1 MKSNCDKYESLFVF
15 GLDSELEE
23 HLKICDEC
31 KLEHAKQQKIKSLIN
46 EVVPFIKIKPP
57 KKKKCYYSL
66 MRIAAT
72 FFIAFLAFS
81 LVKTTFI
88 SQNKL
93 QENYNNKAESV
104 IAKMGLPTDD
114 YGLLMVE

>member
-1 MKSNCDKYESLFVF
+1 
-15 GLDSELEE
+15 
-23 HLKICDEC
+23 
-31 KLEHAKQQKIKSLIN
+31 
-46 EVVPFIKIKPP
+46 
-57 KKKKCYYSL
+57 